1 MVLLL
6 LLTSDEQLDP
16 EFENRAWNDGSFTI
30 SIKELESRLNKGLS
44 KDSQYDFLSN
54 VQDTVVKERLKE
66 VQRLLSQ

>member
-30 SIKELESRLNKGLS
+30 SIKELESRLNKGLP

-54 VQDTVVKERLKE
+54 VQDTVVKQRLKE
-66 VQRLLSQ
+66 VQRLLPQ